1 MRSIARRPMIN
12 RFPSSLRSRS
22 IVIPAVIE
30 RTPQYERS
38 MDIYSR
44 LLRERIICLHGP
56 VDDNLASLVVAQLL
70 YLEAENADKN
80 ISMYINSPG
89 RSQPSYRWNIFI
101 EVMCVIRRISF
112 RWSRYLRHD
121 AVH

>member
-1 MRSIARRPMIN
+1 MLPRSFVRMRA
-12 RFPSSLRSRS
+12 SLQCRA

-30 RTPQYERS
+30 RTPQFERS

-89 RSQPSYRWNIFI
+89 IQRT
-101 EVMCVIRRISF
+101 
-112 RWSRYLRHD
+112 
-121 AVH
+121 